1 MWAVLAV
8 LVPEQ
13 AGSIRE
19 RQADPKVPGKKQLQL
34 LVVKLTK
41 TWHCAVQIPI
51 TVLIQIPDMSGIQ
64 MVQSCSVIEWSN
76 HVQLSNGPVFKCHL

>member
-13 AGSIRE
+13 AGSIRK

-34 LVVKLTK
+34 LVVKVTK

-51 TVLIQIPDMSGIQ
+51 TVLTLIPDMSGIQ
-64 MVQSCSVIEWSN
+64 MVQTCSVVKWS
-76 HVQLSNGPVFKCHL
+76 SF

>member
-19 RQADPKVPGKKQLQL
+19 RQADPKVPGKKAATIIGCEADKNVACLVLRWSKHIQL
-34 LVVKLTK
+34 
-41 TWHCAVQIPI
+41 
-51 TVLIQIPDMSGIQ
+51 
-64 MVQSCSVIEWSN
+64 
-76 HVQLSNGPVFKCHL
+76 